1 LSPEQAGNEVA
12 RMTETA
18 RSIGRF
24 DGPRRTHRLLSA
36 EADTAGDG
44 LLGET
49 AAARTA
55 RFERD
60 ALPHLG
66 RLYAAALRMTGNP
79 ADAED
84 LVQDAYARAYA
95 SFHQFSPG
103 TNLKAWLYRVLTS
116 AFIDSYRTQQRR
128 PRPATTV
135 EIEHWQL
142 ARPTSRPAPALKSAE
157 AEVLDR
163 LPDAAVRRALHAVP
177 AEFRLAVYLADV
189 EGFAY
194 KEIAQITSS
203 PIGTVMSRLHR
214 GRHKLRELLED
225 HARQHGLLTAHL
237 PDSGATPQSET
248 D

>member
-1 LSPEQAGNEVA
+1 MLGSEVA

-18 RSIGRF
+18 RSIFRS
-24 DGPRRTHRLLSA
+24 DGPRKIHHLLSA
-36 EADTAGDG
+36 EADTAGEG

-49 AAARTA
+49 AVARTA

-60 ALPHLG
+60 ALPHLA
-66 RLYAAALRMTGNP
+66 RLYTAALLMTGNP

-84 LVQDAYARAYA
+84 LVQDAYARAYD
-95 SFHQFSPG
+95 SFHRFSPG

-116 AFIDSYRTQQRR
+116 AFIDSYRTRQRQ
-128 PRPATTV
+128 PRPATTA
-135 EIEHWQL
+135 EIEDWQL
-142 ARPTSRPAPALKSAE
+142 ARPASRPAQVLKSAE

-163 LPDAAVRRALHAVP
+163 LSDAAVRRALQAVP
-177 AEFRLAVYLADV
+177 AESRLAVYLADV
-189 EGFAY
+189 EGFTY

-225 HARQHGLLTAHL
+225 HARQHGLLTADL
-237 PDSGATPQSET
+237 PNSGATPQSEI

>member
-1 LSPEQAGNEVA
+1 
-12 RMTETA
+12 MTETA
-18 RSIGRF
+18 RPIDPPDAPGKA
-24 DGPRRTHRLLSA
+24 RRVLSA
-36 EADTAGDG
+36 EADMAHEG

-49 AAARTA
+49 ALVRAA

-84 LVQDAYARAYA
+84 LVQDTYVRAYA
-95 SFHQFSPG
+95 SFHQFRPG
-103 TNLKAWLYRVLTS
+103 TNLRAWLYRVLTS
-116 AFIDSYRTQQRR
+116 AFIDGYRARQRQ
-128 PRPATTV
+128 PRPAGTAELEDRQRT
-135 EIEHWQL
+135 
-142 ARPTSRPAPALKSAE
+142 RPAFRPAPVLNSAE

-163 LPDAAVRRALHAVP
+163 LPDTAVQRALQAVP

-194 KEIAQITSS
+194 QEIAQITGS

-214 GRHKLRELLED
+214 GRHRLRDLLED
-225 HARQHGLLTAHL
+225 HARRHGLLTADRH
-237 PDSGATPQSET
+237 DSGAPPQSEI

>member
-1 LSPEQAGNEVA
+1 VHSKHVGSVS
-12 RMTETA
+12 ETA
-18 RSIGRF
+18 RPIGRSH
-24 DGPRRTHRLLSA
+24 GPRKAHRPLST
-36 EADTAGDG
+36 EADTANEG

-49 AAARTA
+49 AGARTA

-84 LVQDAYARAYA
+84 LVQDAYVRACA

-103 TNLKAWLYRVLTS
+103 TNLRAWLYRVLTS
-116 AFIDSYRTQQRR
+116 AFIDSYRARQRQ
-128 PRPATTV
+128 PRPAATA
-135 EIEHWQL
+135 EIEDWQL
-142 ARPTSRPAPALKSAE
+142 ARPAFRPAPVLKSAE

-163 LPDAAVRRALHAVP
+163 LPDAAVRRALQAVP

-189 EGFAY
+189 KGFAY

-214 GRHKLRELLED
+214 GRYKLRELLED
-225 HARQHGLLTAHL
+225 HARQHGLLTAD
-237 PDSGATPQSET
+237 PPESGTTPQSEI